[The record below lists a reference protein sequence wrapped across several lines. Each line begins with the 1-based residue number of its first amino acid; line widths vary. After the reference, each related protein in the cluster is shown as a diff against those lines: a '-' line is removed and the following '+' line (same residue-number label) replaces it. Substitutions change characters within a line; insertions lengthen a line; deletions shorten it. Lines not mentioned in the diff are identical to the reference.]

1 MDKLRAMTTFVRI
14 VEAGS
19 LSAAAER
26 LGSSATSVVRSLSA
40 LEKALGVR
48 LLNRT
53 TRRMA
58 LTDEGRDYFE
68 RCRHLLGEVDE
79 AEAALLARRLT
90 PAGRLLITAPVMF
103 GRLHVAPLVIDFLA
117 AFPEVRGELLLLDR
131 VVDLIDEGI
140 DLAVRIGPLPDSS
153 LVAIPLGSTRRIV
166 CASPDYLARHG
177 RPERPEQIAG
187 HRAIRITGKSFE
199 PDWVFVDDGQT
210 RRLPMR
216 DSFATNHIDCA
227 IDACLQGVGCGTF
240 FAYQV
245 REQIAAGRLVRLLR
259 PYEMAPVPVSFA
271 YPHARLLPSRVRAF
285 IDRAAPPLRDKLAD
299 FG

>member
-68 RCRHLLGEVDE
+68 RCRRLLGEVDE

-117 AFPEVRGELLLLDR
+117 AFPEVRGDGVFE
-131 VVDLIDEGI
+131 
-140 DLAVRIGPLPDSS
+140 
-153 LVAIPLGSTRRIV
+153 TR
-166 CASPDYLARHG
+166 
-177 RPERPEQIAG
+177 
-187 HRAIRITGKSFE
+187 SF
-199 PDWVFVDDGQT
+199 FN
-210 RRLPMR
+210 RKN
-216 DSFATNHIDCA
+216 A
-227 IDACLQGVGCGTF
+227 
-240 FAYQV
+240 
-245 REQIAAGRLVRLLR
+245 
-259 PYEMAPVPVSFA
+259 
-271 YPHARLLPSRVRAF
+271 
-285 IDRAAPPLRDKLAD
+285 
-299 FG
+299 